1 MKYRIF
7 GPSGLRVSEMC
18 LGAMTIGDAYDWG
31 ADRDASRA
39 IFDAFLDAGGNFI
52 DTANRYQE
60 GRSEEL
66 LGEFMAGMRN
76 RVVLATKYS
85 LTMDPNDPNSGGNHR
100 KSLVT
105 AIEDSL
111 RRLKTDYIDLLWMHA
126 WDQVTRAEEVMRAL
140 EHLAAS
146 GKILHFGAS
155 DTPAWI
161 ISRSNAIAELRGWS
175 SFTGVQLPYSLIERS
190 PEREALPMAQGL
202 GLGVVAFGCLGAGVL
217 TGKYL
222 DDAENAEGRIN
233 RRDWPLANTAK
244 DAGVQAIARA
254 VRDIAA
260 ELGVTPS
267 QVALAWVKAQHESY
281 IPIFGVRTVQQ
292 LQDNLAAV
300 DVALDAAHLGRLD
313 ELSRISMGYPWN
325 VLSRIANT
333 TLGGRLS
340 KESASA

>member
-1 MKYRIF
+1 
-7 GPSGLRVSEMC
+7 
-18 LGAMTIGDAYDWG
+18 
-31 ADRDASRA
+31 
-39 IFDAFLDAGGNFI
+39 
-52 DTANRYQE
+52 
-60 GRSEEL
+60 
-66 LGEFMAGMRN
+66 
-76 RVVLATKYS
+76 
-85 LTMDPNDPNSGGNHR
+85 
-100 KSLVT
+100 
-105 AIEDSL
+105 
-111 RRLKTDYIDLLWMHA
+111 
-126 WDQVTRAEEVMRAL
+126 
-140 EHLAAS
+140 
-146 GKILHFGAS
+146 
-155 DTPAWI
+155 
-161 ISRSNAIAELRGWS
+161 
-175 SFTGVQLPYSLIERS
+175 
-190 PEREALPMAQGL
+190 MAQGL